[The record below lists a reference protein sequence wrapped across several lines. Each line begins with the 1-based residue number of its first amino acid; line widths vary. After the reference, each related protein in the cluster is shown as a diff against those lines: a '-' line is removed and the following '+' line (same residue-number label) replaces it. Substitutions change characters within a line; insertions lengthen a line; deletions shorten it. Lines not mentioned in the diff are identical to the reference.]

1 MVEKE
6 LTVIELTEQNISS
19 MVYEIRGQKV
29 MLDFDLARIYG
40 YSTKAF
46 NQQVKNNI
54 EKFPEDFMFQLNE
67 TELKNL
73 VMSKILT
80 SQKSEI
86 ESEKSLWC
94 QNITLKNSG
103 AESKR
108 NERSKFLTPEKS
120 EIESEEISRPI
131 FSTTKN
137 SAIESEESLWSKI
150 LTLNKSGNLRGQHIK
165 YLPYA
170 FTEQGIYMLMTVL
183 KGELAVKQSKA
194 LIRLFKR
201 MKEDIVESNNL
212 LTSRDILELTN
223 RVCENTKDIESLKR
237 KGATMEKKL
246 TKVMDNFIDP
256 STYKH
261 FLILDGQKIE
271 ADIAYQTIYSLA
283 GHTIHIIDDYIGIKT
298 LHLLL
303 STSRDIQIT
312 ILSDNVSRNP
322 VQPEY
327 VEDFKKETGINLTM
341 KPSNN
346 RCHDRFVLI
355 DYRTEKEK
363 IYLCG
368 SSSKD
373 AGKRATTIIEIK
385 QDYINHAFFD
395 ELIK

>member
-1 MVEKE
+1 MAEKE

-29 MLDFDLARIYG
+29 MLDFDLARVYG

-94 QNITLKNSG
+94 KNFTLKNSG
-103 AESKR
+103 AESEQ

-120 EIESEEISRPI
+120 VTESKQNQRSKK
-131 FSTTKN
+131 STP
-137 SAIESEESLWSKI
+137 ELWA
-150 LTLNKSGNLRGQHIK
+150 TGRGGRS

-201 MKEDIVESNNL
+201 MKDYIVESNNL

-303 STSRDIQIT
+303 SANRDIQIT

-327 VEDFKKETGINLTM
+327 IEDFKKETGINLTM

-373 AGKRATTIIEIK
+373 AGKRATTITEIK

-395 ELIK
+395 ELIEQIKEQENDEVKDKPNR